1 MEELQQLAHEQ
12 ESGAPTACQTS
23 KESLKVRSFLYAAER
38 SRCYR
43 ISLDGEPPNLINP
56 DRKLCSA
63 GTADPTSCCMRPLSS
78 DEDDEDPLFYP
89 MDMETEARII
99 KSFSGSS
106 SDDGAVT
113 GSGTQKRVPQDL
125 ANIPEVESGNLP
137 MDLPEPSADD
147 LSNLPDL
154 DPNTSEPVEKRN
166 ANLTEYLPDLQQNPS
181 EPVEKYPVE
190 AELENSPCAETEKNI
205 DHIGTQNQKSRLEQ
219 TTDSELTLPDATIPE
234 TEGDEQLVNTE
245 QKCLEP
251 SDSFP
256 QEQIEKGKVR
266 TTLPGSVDL
275 AYSPQEASQSAMSV
289 SCAGSLLR
297 PVCFECGSVRSE
309 TLKPQCECAAAAN
322 LQICNLPVGSQ
333 TDQIWSQ
340 STGFQWDIRYTDMDV
355 SSDFE
360 PLDNKKEKNPFS
372 SRTTVELDVI
382 NKSSFTHAEM
392 KRSLTGMEESRERLR
407 ALTWK

>member
-1 MEELQQLAHEQ
+1 MRRRTW
-12 ESGAPTACQTS
+12 ES
-23 KESLKVRSFLYAAER
+23 VRSFLYAAER

-89 MDMETEARII
+89 MEMETEARII

-106 SDDGAVT
+106 SDDGAAT

-125 ANIPEVESGNLP
+125 ATIPEAESENLP

-245 QKCLEP
+245 QKCSEP

-275 AYSPQEASQSAMSV
+275 ADSPQEVRSFLYAAERSRCYRISLDGEPPNLINPDRKLCSAGTADPT
-289 SCAGSLLR
+289 SCCMVHEQHAAG
-297 PVCFECGSVRSE
+297 PAPGSVTYDIGPDFLEITTFTLGLNCPPPVALLPRE
-309 TLKPQCECAAAAN
+309 GDIMAKLKPEQA
-322 LQICNLPVGSQ
+322 
-333 TDQIWSQ
+333 
-340 STGFQWDIRYTDMDV
+340 
-355 SSDFE
+355 
-360 PLDNKKEKNPFS
+360 
-372 SRTTVELDVI
+372 
-382 NKSSFTHAEM
+382 AEM
-392 KRSLTGMEESRERLR
+392 RHY
-407 ALTWK
+407 